1 MTEKQFDSVVHNTLE
16 TIRELLIT
24 KGKEYRRNSNPLHN
38 FESAARKKNIT
49 REQALDGF
57 LLKHE
62 VSIDDLVEDISNGK
76 LPSREAVE
84 EKMNDI
90 LVYNLIKKASIL
102 DRINENETV
111 NSN

>member
-1 MTEKQFDSVVHNTLE
+1 MSEKEFDEIVNNTLFKIK
-16 TIRELLIT
+16 TMLVT
-24 KGKEYRRNSNPLHN
+24 KGKEYRRNNNPLHN
-38 FESAARKKNIT
+38 FEVAARKKNIT

-62 VSIDDLVEDISNGK
+62 VSIDDIVNDISKGK

-102 DRINENETV
+102 DRIK
-111 NSN
+111 

>member
-1 MTEKQFDSVVHNTLE
+1 MTEKHFDAIVLSTIDTLK
-16 TIRELLIT
+16 ELLIT
-24 KGKEYRRNSNPLHN
+24 KGREYRRNDNPLHN
-38 FESAARKKNIT
+38 FEAAARKKGIT

-62 VSIDDLVEDISNGK
+62 VSIDDIVDDMSKGTF
-76 LPSREAVE
+76 PSREAVE

-102 DRINENETV
+102 DRLNEN
-111 NSN
+111 